1 MDLDG
6 CSEISCFQ
14 GVQCYDIPAPG
25 IGAACD
31 PCPVGYTGD
40 GEKCA
45 GRLAKTS
52 CAHAHKHIST
62 LAPIHLHRLSGYNLA
77 TIK

>member
-1 MDLDG
+1 M
-6 CSEISCFQ
+6 EISCFQ

-25 IGAACD
+25 IGAACA

-45 GRLAKTS
+45 GELASTS
-52 CAHAHKHIST
+52 CAHQHINI
-62 LAPIHLHRLSGYNLA
+62 AAQGHLIRLEPYLA
-77 TIK
+77 TM